1 MLDELSESRPLAKM
15 QEQLEKEVGPS
26 SETDTTTAG
35 EADDSA
41 ANEQTGGDRDE
52 RSTTPPGSPSQPRK
66 PLLNPNDGELKRVG
80 SVSLLGLRL
89 HPGHADIRYYPGYTE
104 AGTRS
109 TTVVQIRHQAPPC
122 RLVAM

>member
-1 MLDELSESRPLAKM
+1 M
-15 QEQLEKEVGPS
+15 QEQLEKEGEPS
-26 SETDTTTAG
+26 SETGTTTAG
-35 EADDSA
+35 EADGSA
-41 ANEQTGGDRDE
+41 AAEQTGGDRDE